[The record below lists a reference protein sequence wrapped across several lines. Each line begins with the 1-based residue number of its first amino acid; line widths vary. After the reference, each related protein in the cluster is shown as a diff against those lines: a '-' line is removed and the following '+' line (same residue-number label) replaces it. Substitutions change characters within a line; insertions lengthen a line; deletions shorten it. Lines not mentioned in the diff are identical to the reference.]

1 MFIGNPLQ
9 ISYLSDISLIISVC
23 TDRCRQKLIPFEHF
37 LYIVP
42 KDSKLLTFL
51 IAGTIGD
58 AVRQTSSPQD
68 LFIDWCG
75 RGGCDSQLQAG
86 VTLRQKISQP
96 GGRQEEIMNM
106 CADLKLNQDKELEYT
121 LVDCED
127 RRKPLC
133 MRGEP
138 RDISITESQ
147 ARFRKK
153 RRLKKKKIY
162 KLRQKQLMAK
172 AIKKAFIQK
181 HKRRRP
187 KRQAQAS
194 APPVEMCATAGLNSI
209 SRSNFGMNV
218 F

>member
-1 MFIGNPLQ
+1 
-9 ISYLSDISLIISVC
+9 
-23 TDRCRQKLIPFEHF
+23 
-37 LYIVP
+37 
-42 KDSKLLTFL
+42 
-51 IAGTIGD
+51 
-58 AVRQTSSPQD
+58 
-68 LFIDWCG
+68 
-75 RGGCDSQLQAG
+75 
-86 VTLRQKISQP
+86 
-96 GGRQEEIMNM
+96 MNM

-172 AIKKAFIQK
+172 AIKKAFMQK
-181 HKRRRP
+181 HKIRRP
-187 KRQAQAS
+187 KRQAP

-209 SRSNFGMNV
+209 SRSTFGMNV